1 MAEKIFTGENLDSI
15 EALSAAIVANP
26 DSAAAEVLALLANQ
40 STLEEIN
47 KELSEELEKV
57 TAAAPKVEEAKVLTL
72 SSETFEKDGIK
83 YGFVYPAVLLDGNKI
98 TADDVL
104 ADVELQAQLIEM
116 ESGFLKVIA
125 E

>member
-1 MAEKIFTGENLDSI
+1 MAEKIFIGENLESI

-47 KELSEELEKV
+47 KELSTELEK
-57 TAAAPKVEEAKVLTL
+57 AAANAPKVEEAKVLTL
-72 SSETFEKDGIK
+72 SSETFEKDGVK

-104 ADVELQAQLIEM
+104 VDVELQAQLIEM
-116 ESGFLKVIA
+116 GSGFLKVIS
-125 E
+125 